1 MTNTPP
7 MIYVPQP
14 QLPITYIQLCFS
26 IHHSDLLSLSNSDSA
41 PQSSALR
48 ILTQRQLQR
57 GTQRIDRANFIR
69 QIENLGTELQLTHRG
84 YAHSVGAITLT
95 RTLPQL
101 SDLLQQAIIEP
112 AFNSDEIEQSKRA
125 YISELEARYD
135 DDQSLAWL
143 WLSRR
148 LHLNH
153 VLWGD
158 YSIEAKHIEAIKVEE
173 MQQAWPKLFNRTRF
187 LPSFTSDLAK
197 DKLSAMIEPLYDD
210 LSWGEVKSTSSS
222 SLFQPCTLASL
233 DPLSKTN
240 LTLVHKGGKQQALI
254 FIAHPT
260 IALDHPQALAL
271 FVALCALG
279 GTFSAPLMHE
289 IRTKRGLSYG
299 AHAGIKGEGH
309 CRFVCVYCTPEAPQV
324 SEALMVMLQV
334 YQRGGRGELS
344 DNEIQFAKDYL
355 INAHPFSMETPA
367 MRAGML
373 ANSSLM
379 GIDPN
384 LFFTQAERIKKLSPQ
399 EIRQSAQEHLSAQK
413 LEILVYGDQEQIG
426 DTLLNELQ
434 SSIAVDQVIRVKAK
448 DGPEHIRV

>member
-1 MTNTPP
+1 MTNTLP
-7 MIYVPQP
+7 MIYVSQP
-14 QLPITYIQLCFS
+14 QLPISYIQLCFS
-26 IHHSDLLSLSNSDSA
+26 IHHSDFLSLASSESA
-41 PQSSALR
+41 SQSSALR
-48 ILTQRQLQR
+48 VLTQRQLQR
-57 GTQRIDRANFIR
+57 GTQRIDRARFIR

-84 YAHSVGAITLT
+84 YAHSVGTIALT

-101 SDLLQQAIIEP
+101 SDLLHQAIIEP

-158 YSIEAKHIEAIKVEE
+158 YSIEAKHIEAIKVEDI
-173 MQQAWPKLFNRTRF
+173 QRAWPKLFNRNRF

-197 DKLSAMIEPLYDD
+197 DKLSAMIQPLYDD
-210 LSWGEVKSTSSS
+210 LSWGEAKSTSS
-222 SLFQPCTLASL
+222 SLFQPCTLAGL
-233 DPLSKTN
+233 DKLLKTS
-240 LTLVHKGGKQQALI
+240 LTLVHKAGKQQALI

-260 IALDHPQALAL
+260 IAPDHPQALAL

-309 CRFVCVYCTPEAPQV
+309 SRFVCVYCTPEAPQA

-367 MRAGML
+367 MRAGMS

-413 LEILVYGDQEQIG
+413 LEVLVFGDQEQIG
-426 DTLLNELQ
+426 EALSSTLE